1 MLGLRADRETAFHAF
16 ISIFPLPIL
25 TIMSSNVEYR
35 KEFGEDVGNMFTQTS
50 LCVAWLFLDLFKRLR
65 AMSLRLRNFL
75 APLPLIGIRLRQ
87 KWF

>member
-50 LCVAWLFLDLFKRLR
+50 LSLSLSLCVASGSSSIYSNAYARCPCDYVT
-65 AMSLRLRNFL
+65 SL
-75 APLPLIGIRLRQ
+75 PHYH
-87 KWF
+87 

>member
-50 LCVAWLFLDLFKRLR
+50 LCVASGSSSIYSNAYARCPCDYVT
-65 AMSLRLRNFL
+65 SL
-75 APLPLIGIRLRQ
+75 PHYH
-87 KWF
+87 

>member
-50 LCVAWLFLDLFKRLR
+50 LSALPGSSSIYSNAYARCPCDYVT
-65 AMSLRLRNFL
+65 SL
-75 APLPLIGIRLRQ
+75 PHYH
-87 KWF
+87 

>member
-50 LCVAWLFLDLFKRLR
+50 L
-65 AMSLRLRNFL
+65 SLSLS
-75 APLPLIGIRLRQ
+75 ALPLALPRSIQTPTRDVLATT
-87 KWF
+87 